1 MSMKHNNKVISKL
14 NRDTKEGSVKWEI
27 NRSKPSSLSGNEFL
41 VDNVYTCQVLE
52 KSLRLYKYQSKYF
65 YDEGAFE
72 WTDGYRLEFMDG
84 WGNSEWTFPSDR
96 AIYDLYETV
105 RYKASNVE
113 GFIDKFLTDDE
124 KKETE
129 ENPLDF

>member
-1 MSMKHNNKVISKL
+1 M
-14 NRDTKEGSVKWEI
+14 
-27 NRSKPSSLSGNEFL
+27 
-41 VDNVYTCQVLE
+41 
-52 KSLRLYKYQSKYF
+52 YKYQSKYF